1 MIPQARLLRIV
12 NALDRAISYYT
23 TTAKETLQLC
33 ANLRATSISPATE
46 LALQAIEAQF
56 LNYEI
61 ALSPENTILQVERND
76 YHHTHKRN
84 DYERRRRQL
93 LSGKSDFAPLNRLT
107 ATPTPPPMSEPLAP
121 PRFTAAE
128 QSAILDRP
136 LGANP
141 TPPSPANTYNGTL
154 QVTYQDA
161 DITVESDPPP
171 DFDGDQ
177 AFGAPITTPNEDST
191 S

>member
-12 NALDRAISYYT
+12 DALDSAITYYT
-23 TTAKETLQLC
+23 TIAKETLQLC
-33 ANLRATSISPATE
+33 QQLRQTTITSATE
-46 LALQAIEAQF
+46 LALQAIESQF

-61 ALSPENTILQVERND
+61 ALSPENTILQVERAN
-76 YHHTHKRN
+76 YRHTHKRN

-93 LSGKSDFAPLNRLT
+93 LTGKSDFQPLNM
-107 ATPTPPPMSEPLAP
+107 ATPSPMPEPLAP

-128 QSAILDRP
+128 QSAILDRL

-177 AFGAPITTPNEDST
+177 AFGPPPTTPNEDST